1 MRGRISHHVARN
13 PVAVV
18 AISLA
23 VGFVA
28 GASLIFFNSS
38 RQSVQDAPP
47 RDPIAV
53 AREFGLVPLDEF
65 DSHVCNYMHSA
76 EDGLPDA
83 QWNMGRAYENGRWGV
98 TKHDQVSA
106 QWYRLAAEQGH
117 AGAQER
123 LGYAYAAGRGV
134 VEDDVRAYMW
144 LTLAVSRHLSST
156 PRLTQAFRDMLGGRF
171 SPSQLA
177 TAQQLAQ
184 DWRPLT
190 FEEAREVQPLPDAQ
204 MSLVEC
210 PPK

>member
-1 MRGRISHHVARN
+1 MACTRALLVL
-13 PVAVV
+13 
-18 AISLA
+18 AIWSVPALA
-23 VGFVA
+23 SA
-28 GASLIFFNSS
+28 
-38 RQSVQDAPP
+38 QDAPP
-47 RDPIAV
+47 RDPIAI

-65 DSHVCNYMHSA
+65 DSHVCNYMQSA

-144 LTLAVSRHLSST
+144 MALAVSRHLSST
-156 PRLTQAFRDMLGGRF
+156 PRPAQAFRDMLAGKT
-171 SPSQLA
+171 LA
-177 TAQQLAQ
+177 QPTGHRTTTRQ

-190 FEEAREVQPLPDAQ
+190 FEEAREVQPLPDVQ
-204 MSLVEC
+204 MSFVEC
-210 PPK
+210 PPE

>member
-1 MRGRISHHVARN
+1 MLNGTWDARMRTGGGESRSTTRCLR
-13 PVAVV
+13 
-18 AISLA
+18 S
-23 VGFVA
+23 GT
-28 GASLIFFNSS
+28 ASRPN
-38 RQSVQDAPP
+38 R
-47 RDPIAV
+47 
-53 AREFGLVPLDEF
+53 G
-65 DSHVCNYMHSA
+65 
-76 EDGLPDA
+76 
-83 QWNMGRAYENGRWGV
+83 
-98 TKHDQVSA
+98 T
-106 QWYRLAAEQGH
+106 

-123 LGYAYAAGRGV
+123 LGYAYAGGRGV

-204 MSLVEC
+204 MSFVEC

>member
-1 MRGRISHHVARN
+1 MRPHVVRN
-13 PVAVV
+13 PVAAV

-23 VGFVA
+23 IGFVA
-28 GASLIFFNSS
+28 CASLISLISFNSR

-53 AREFGLVPLDEF
+53 AREFSGVPLDEF
-65 DSHVCNYMHSA
+65 DSHVCNYMQSA

-83 QWNMGRAYENGRWGV
+83 QTNMGRAYENGRWGV

-117 AGAQER
+117 AEAQER

-134 VEDDVRAYMW
+134 VEDEVRAYMW
-144 LTLAVSRHLSST
+144 MSLAVSRHLSST
-156 PRLTQAFRDMLGGRF
+156 PRLAQAFRDTLAGKL
-171 SPSQLA
+171 SPTQLA

-190 FEEAREVQPLPDAQ
+190 FEEAREVQPLPDVQ
-204 MSLVEC
+204 MSFVEC
-210 PPK
+210 QPK

>member
-1 MRGRISHHVARN
+1 M
-13 PVAVV
+13 
-18 AISLA
+18 
-23 VGFVA
+23 
-28 GASLIFFNSS
+28 IFFNSS

>member
-1 MRGRISHHVARN
+1 MSKDEQQKRSFTSTSALLVL
-13 PVAVV
+13 
-18 AISLA
+18 AIWSVPALA
-23 VGFVA
+23 SA
-28 GASLIFFNSS
+28 
-38 RQSVQDAPP
+38 QDAPP

-53 AREFGLVPLDEF
+53 ARELGLEVLDEV
-65 DSHVCNYMHSA
+65 DSHVCNYMQSA

-98 TKHDQVSA
+98 TQHYQVSA

-134 VEDDVRAYMW
+134 VKDEVRAYMW
-144 LTLAVSRHLSST
+144 MALAVSRHLSST
-156 PRLTQAFRDMLGGRF
+156 PRPAQAFRDMLAGKL
-171 SPSQLA
+171 SPSQLV

-190 FEEAREVQPLPDAQ
+190 FQEAREVQPLPDVQ
-204 MSLVEC
+204 MSFVEC
-210 PPK
+210 PPE